1 MVWRNLDT
9 QSTNLDRIRRRDT
22 TMKLLPV
29 KRLLITLVIAHLL
42 VVAPR
47 AKADIGETTAGPQ
60 LTVEL
65 REIGTDKP
73 GGGVTVTIDTTAGK
87 LDTHTTGPDGRAV
100 ITLPAQPLEY
110 LHVKTSLDGWV
121 PMSLHWSKTKS
132 ADRPPQTI
140 VIQMERATSIGGR
153 LVDDAGQP
161 VANASVVLHVQKQYR
176 GSKQQVNIVY
186 ESFQTDHDGKWS
198 CNLVP
203 TTFDRIDV
211 GVYHHRYASQEPGCG
226 FYPMREFK
234 PISALRDSSA
244 TLKLE
249 RGVLI
254 TGTVRGADGKPIAN
268 AKVGLG
274 KDRVASNVLPE
285 QETDAD
291 GRFTCA
297 ARVGE
302 MAMITVRAKGYAPE
316 IKQLIVTQSP
326 EPLVFDL
333 QPGHVLTGRVL
344 DRQGKPIGD
353 ASVYLDTWRDARTL
367 DTRLLTDAE
376 GRFTWTNAPADA
388 ILADV
393 YKRGYADNRK
403 VAITAG
409 GTNEI
414 VLHGPT
420 QVKGT
425 VVDSVTGE
433 PVPAF
438 HVVTGIDW
446 GNGGSIYWQR
456 RINSGEEPLQGKDGK
471 FETSFS
477 FPYPKYVIRI
487 EAEEYLPADSEPFA
501 PDGEEKNLS
510 FKLVKGE
517 GMKGFVLGPDGKS
530 VSGATVVVITPSGG
544 VQLKDGQLEGQEGV
558 RAVTDADGSF
568 SFPPQTDAFLLLA
581 IHDRGCARV
590 TDAQFKT
597 NSLVTLQPWAVV
609 QGVVKTGTKPAANQ
623 AMALGYVDR
632 EGYDPKKPR
641 LFAYHN
647 ANTDENGRFRFERV
661 MPGEVSVSKAIK
673 ISDRM
678 TGSSHAKVVTA
689 EPGQTVEVNIGG
701 GGRAV
706 VGRIDI
712 PSDVKKGSWMIGDAS
727 LRTIVKPPKM
737 DVPTADLQK
746 MTMEERMAW
755 FEKWKQS
762 PEGKAFEEEQRKY
775 QEQSKYYG
783 VRVESDGS
791 FRVDD
796 VPAGAYTLNIT
807 LTDMPPANRGGPG
820 DEIAVT
826 THQFTMPPIAG
837 GVSDEAFDL
846 ATLPVTRIN
855 RIKVGEVA
863 PAFVFNTL
871 DGKEVKLE
879 SFKGKYVLLDFWATW
894 CGPCRGETP
903 HLIATYDAFGQ
914 DKRFAMVGLSV
925 DDATD
930 APKKYAQDNNVKWSQ
945 GFLGQGTN
953 GQAVMAL
960 YGVRGI
966 PSIWLIGPDG
976 KVVAKDL
983 RGEQIKSAVAMAI
996 KQ

>member
-1 MVWRNLDT
+1 
-9 QSTNLDRIRRRDT
+9 
-22 TMKLLPV
+22 MKLLPA
-29 KRLLITLVIAHLL
+29 KRLLIPLFIAHFL

-47 AKADIGETTAGPQ
+47 AEADATETTAGPQ
-60 LTVEL
+60 FTVEL

-73 GGGVTVTIDTTAGK
+73 VGGVTVTIKGDDRELGK
-87 LDTHTTGPDGRAV
+87 PTTGPDGCAV
-100 ITLPAQPLEY
+100 IQLPAQPLEY
-110 LHVKTSLDGWV
+110 LYVKTSLDGWV
-121 PMSLHWSKTKS
+121 PMSLHWSKAKD
-132 ADRPPQTI
+132 ADRPPQT
-140 VIQMERATSIGGR
+140 VAIQMERATSIGGR
-153 LVDDAGQP
+153 VVDDAGQP
-161 VANASVVLHVQKQYR
+161 VAGATVVLTIEKNYP
-176 GSKQQVNIVY
+176 GSRQRVGVGY
-186 ESFQTDHDGKWS
+186 ERIKSDHDGKWS
-198 CNLVP
+198 CALVP
-203 TTFDRIDV
+203 ASFDRV
-211 GVYHHRYASQEPGCG
+211 TLGVYHQQYASTEPGYG
-226 FYPMREFK
+226 YFPMREFK
-234 PISALRDSSA
+234 RVSALRDGSA

-249 RGVLI
+249 RGVPI
-254 TGTVRGADGKPIAN
+254 TGTVRGPDGKPIAK
-268 AKVGLG
+268 AKVGFG

-302 MAMITVRAKGYAPE
+302 TAAITVRATGYAPE
-316 IKQLIVTQSP
+316 LKQFIVTQSP

-333 QPGHVLTGRVL
+333 QPGHLLTGCVL
-344 DRQGKPIGD
+344 DQQGKPISD
-353 ASVYLDTWRDARTL
+353 ATVYMDTWRDARTL
-367 DTRLLTDAE
+367 NTRLHTDAD

-393 YKRGYADNRK
+393 YKDGYADNRH
-403 VAITAG
+403 VPISAG
-409 GTNEI
+409 GTNVI

-425 VVDSVTGE
+425 VVDSETGQ

-438 HVVTGIDW
+438 QVVTGIDW
-446 GNGGSIYWQR
+446 GNGSPIYWQR
-456 RINSGEEPLQGKDGK
+456 RTNSAEEPLAGRDGK
-471 FETSFS
+471 FETSLTY
-477 FPYPKYVIRI
+477 PYPKYAIRI
-487 EAEEYLPADSEPFA
+487 EAEGYLPTDSEPFA

-517 GMKGFVLGPDGKS
+517 GIKGFVIGPDGKS
-530 VSGATVVVITPSGG
+530 VSSATVVVITPSSG
-544 VQLKDGQLEGQEGV
+544 VQFRDGQLEEQEGV
-558 RAVTDADGSF
+558 RAVTGADGSF
-568 SFPPQTDAFLLLA
+568 RFPAQTEAFLLVA

-623 AMALGYVDR
+623 TMALGYIDR
-632 EGYDPKKPR
+632 EEYDPKKPR

-647 ANTDENGRFRFERV
+647 TTADETGRFRFERV
-661 MPGEVSVSKAIK
+661 MPGEVSVAKSVK
-673 ISDRM
+673 INDRM
-678 TGSSHAKVVTA
+678 TGSSHATNVTA
-689 EPGQTVEVNIGG
+689 RPGQTIEVTIGG
-701 GGRAV
+701 TGRPV
-706 VGRIDI
+706 IGRVDI
-712 PSDVKKGSWMIGDAS
+712 PADLKTNSWTIGDAS
-727 LRTIVKPPKM
+727 LRTSVKPPKM
-737 DVPTADLQK
+737 DIPAAVQK

-755 FEKWKQS
+755 YEKWKQS
-762 PEGKAFEEEQRKY
+762 PEGKAFAEEQRKY
-775 QEQSKYYG
+775 QEQSKYYA
-783 VRVESDGS
+783 VRVEGDGS

-807 LTDMPPANRGGPG
+807 LADMPRAGAGPLG
-820 DEIAVT
+820 EELATIN
-826 THQFTMPPIAG
+826 HQFTMPPVAG
-837 GVSDEAFDL
+837 AVSEEPFDL

-855 RIKVGEVA
+855 QVKVGEVA
-863 PAFVFNTL
+863 PAFMFNTL
-871 DGKEVKLE
+871 DGKEITLA
-879 SFKGKYVLLDFWATW
+879 SLKGKYVLLDFWATW

-930 APKKYAQDNNVKWSQ
+930 APKKYAEDNNVKWSQ

-953 GQAVMAL
+953 GQAVMNL

-976 KVVAKDL
+976 KVIAKDL